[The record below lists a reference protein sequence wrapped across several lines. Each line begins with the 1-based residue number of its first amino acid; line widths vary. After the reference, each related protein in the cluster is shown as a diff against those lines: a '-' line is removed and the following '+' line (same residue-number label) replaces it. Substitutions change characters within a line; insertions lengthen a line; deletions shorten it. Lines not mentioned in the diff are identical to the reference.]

1 MENHSANRH
10 GSFDFVDRL
19 IDLFHHSDAKPAPSA
34 NAPKL
39 SSLNQQFETALG
51 TLEQIIE
58 QRKREIEQS
67 GSSDWKRTLK
77 VEKEEVKKARE
88 EKIQKR
94 ILHDIEQTHS
104 RLQTGIRAND
114 LVRLRAFLIKA
125 AEIASTGEQSHEI
138 LPRCRFSILKRL
150 HLEAGFLSLK
160 ELDTFL
166 DQQGESWPV
175 TVPRDPSITPEETQE
190 VIKRNKDQRRK
201 EYLNYSINKSSFLVL
216 GIVEAWKSD
225 YPEPGSALWNSVVLE
240 AVATALRAKW
250 LDRFSQK
257 LRHDRAFIENKA
269 SELLGEKVSELNQ
282 SIQGGV
288 TSLSDAHRVV
298 ASSLKILD
306 EIIPE
311 LAWEHLQNAF
321 PELKGQG

>member
-1 MENHSANRH
+1 MENHSRNRQ

-19 IDLFHHSDAKPAPSA
+19 IDLFHHPDAEPAPSA
-34 NAPKL
+34 DAPKL
-39 SSLNQQFETALG
+39 SSLNQQFENALG
-51 TLEQIIE
+51 TLQQIIE
-58 QRKREIEQS
+58 QRKREMERS
-67 GSSDWKRTLK
+67 GSSGWKGTLK

-88 EKIQKR
+88 EKIQKL
-94 ILHDIEQTHS
+94 ILDDIEQTHS
-104 RLQTGIRAND
+104 SLQTGMGSND
-114 LVRLRAFLIKA
+114 LVRLREFLIKA

-138 LPRCRFSILKRL
+138 LPRCRFSILNRL

-166 DQQGESWPV
+166 GQQGASWPV
-175 TVPRDPSITPEETQE
+175 TVPRDPTLTPAEAQE
-190 VIKRNKDQRRK
+190 VIKRNQAQRRK
-201 EYLNYSINKSSFLVL
+201 EYLNYSINKSSFLIV

-240 AVATALRAKW
+240 AVATALRAKGVE
-250 LDRFSQK
+250 RFSQK

-282 SIQGGV
+282 SIQEGV

-311 LAWEHLQNAF
+311 LAWEHLQKAF
-321 PELKGQG
+321 PELKGHA